1 MKNGLIA
8 LTLSFLYLT
17 SCAGLNSPT
26 PLPSRSAAPLLPT
39 APAAALAGPTDQSSD
54 TGWLP
59 LGAGLERREIDV
71 HPPEA
76 SLTERLILFRLD
88 PETVAFRVHY
98 TPGRVRVISSWA
110 QALATKALPLLIVN
124 AGFFTDDNRV
134 AAFTVADGQ
143 AEGRS
148 YVDFG
153 GMFSVQE
160 RKSRLRSLTLEP
172 LRPDESFDQAVQ
184 GFPVL
189 VRPGRTPFTSP
200 DNQHSR
206 RTAIAQTS
214 TGQIVLVIAPHYSLT
229 LVELAARLI
238 DPKLD
243 LAIAVNLDG
252 GSSTGYWAGRGDNL
266 DSDKPIPAVI
276 AAYPR

>member
-1 MKNGLIA
+1 
-8 LTLSFLYLT
+8 
-17 SCAGLNSPT
+17 
-26 PLPSRSAAPLLPT
+26 
-39 APAAALAGPTDQSSD
+39 
-54 TGWLP
+54 
-59 LGAGLERREIDV
+59 
-71 HPPEA
+71 
-76 SLTERLILFRLD
+76 
-88 PETVAFRVHY
+88 
-98 TPGRVRVISSWA
+98 
-110 QALATKALPLLIVN
+110 
-124 AGFFTDDNRV
+124 
-134 AAFTVADGQ
+134 
-143 AEGRS
+143 
-148 YVDFG
+148 
-153 GMFSVQE
+153 
-160 RKSRLRSLTLEP
+160 
-172 LRPDESFDQAVQ
+172 
-184 GFPVL
+184 
-189 VRPGRTPFTSP
+189 TPFTSP